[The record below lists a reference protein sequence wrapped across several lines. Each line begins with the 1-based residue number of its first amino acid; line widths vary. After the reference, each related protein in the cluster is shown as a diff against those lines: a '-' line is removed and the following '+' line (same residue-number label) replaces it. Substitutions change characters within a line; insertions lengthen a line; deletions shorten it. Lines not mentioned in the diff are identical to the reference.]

1 MRRTVRALVLAAVTC
16 AAIFTSAAPAGA
28 EGGGDDEPRFRAL
41 IFGKTAAF
49 RHTECI
55 PSGTVAIAQLAVRND
70 FAVDATENAAAF
82 TAANLAQYDVVIFL
96 CTTGDVLNAAQQTA
110 FEAYIRGGG
119 GYAGVHSA
127 SDTEYD
133 WPFYGGLVG
142 AYFRDHPGVPGVN
155 TQYQEATVRVED
167 RGTAATEDLPRRWV
181 REDEWYNFRTNP
193 RDDVHVLMSLDES
206 TYDPRGY
213 SVPGGSA
220 PMGDHPIA
228 WCQRYEGGR
237 SFYTA
242 LGHRGSYWSE
252 PLLLAHVLG
261 GIEMAAGV
269 ADFDCGRR
277 SGEELRRLVRQITR
291 DCSRDDD
298 LDRQYPLRA
307 LRRAL
312 PRPAGRRRGEHALRA
327 RHRARDPPDRAP
339 ARARGRAGPAR
350 LLARRR
356 PRPPVLAARAAR
368 RAADDA
374 GRHPG
379 LHGLRGGDHG
389 RAAVD
394 PAALGG
400 RADRR
405 APTGRS
411 RPSAR
416 SARGRARRSPRAP

>member
-1 MRRTVRALVLAAVTC
+1 MRRTVQALLLAAVTC
-16 AAIFTSAAPAGA
+16 VAMFTFASPANA
-28 EGGGDDEPRFRAL
+28 QTGGDDEPRFRAL

-55 PSGTVAIAQLAVRND
+55 PSGTVAIAQMAVRNN
-70 FAVDATENAAAF
+70 FEVDATENAADF
-82 TAANLAQYDVVIFL
+82 TAANLARYDVVIFL

-110 FEAYIRGGG
+110 FEGYIRAGG
-119 GYAGVHSA
+119 GYAGIHSA

-142 AYFRDHPGVPGVN
+142 AYFRDHPGVAGVN
-155 TQYQEATVRVED
+155 SQFQRATVRVED
-167 RGTAATEDLPRRWV
+167 RGTAATEDLPRSWV

-213 SVPGGSA
+213 SVPGGSP
-220 PMGDHPIA
+220 PMGDHPIS

-242 LGHRGSYWSE
+242 LGHRGVYWSE

-312 PRPAGRRRGEHALRA
+312 RDLPDDVAETTRCERVIERAIRRLENQRGREVERILRDCSRDDDLDRLYSRRALRIA
-327 RHRARDPPDRAP
+327 LRTMPDDVRNYTDCEDAIRDALPDR
-339 ARARGRAGPAR
+339 
-350 LLARRR
+350 
-356 PRPPVLAARAAR
+356 
-368 RAADDA
+368 
-374 GRHPG
+374 
-379 LHGLRGGDHG
+379 
-389 RAAVD
+389 
-394 PAALGG
+394 
-400 RADRR
+400 
-405 APTGRS
+405 
-411 RPSAR
+411 
-416 SARGRARRSPRAP
+416 